1 MDWAYGSKNSTG
13 LTVEE
18 KTHRS
23 WSRRS
28 PRVLLYSHDTF
39 GLGHLRRSR
48 AVAHALIKERP
59 DLSILIV
66 SGSPI
71 IGNFDFGDGI
81 DYVRIPGVTKLPSGE
96 YSTLNLNLEI
106 DEATALRAS
115 IIRQTAET
123 FDPDI
128 FIVDKEPTGFRGE
141 VIDTLVTLKRRGCP
155 LVLGLRDVMDEPS
168 LLIPEWQRK
177 NAIDSLERLYDEIW
191 IYGLK
196 DIYNPL
202 SGFQL
207 TSEVEEKIRYTG
219 YLKRSMPSEPT
230 IANWPEV
237 TEKDFILVTTGG
249 GGDGYDL
256 IDWVLSAYETDE
268 TLDVPSLLVLGPFMQ
283 SDLHSQLM
291 TRIDKLEHVH
301 AMVFDAKIE
310 YLEEK
315 AVGVVAMGGY
325 NTFCEILSL
334 DKRAII
340 VPRTAPRLEQYI
352 RAFHASRW
360 GLVQMLVDESQRG
373 GAARDP
379 MDMAKALKKL
389 PKQKKPS
396 QVTIPGL
403 LDGLSRIKELAAP
416 WLPPKLKDKNSE
428 KTEATYSGNVQPLR
442 RPAR

>member
-1 MDWAYGSKNSTG
+1 M
-13 LTVEE
+13 EE

-141 VIDTLVTLKRRGCP
+141 VIDTLVTLKRRGCH

-207 TSEVEEKIRYTG
+207 ATEVENKIRYTG
-219 YLKRSMPSEPT
+219 YLRRSMPSEPT
-230 IANWPEV
+230 VANWPEV
-237 TEKDFILVTTGG
+237 TEKEFILVTTGG

-256 IDWVLSAYETDE
+256 IDWVLSAYETDK
-268 TLDVPSLLVLGPFMQ
+268 TLDVPALLVFGPFMQ
-283 SDLHSQLM
+283 SELRAQFM

-310 YLEEK
+310 YLEQK
-315 AVGVVAMGGY
+315 AAGVV
-325 NTFCEILSL
+325 
-334 DKRAII
+334 
-340 VPRTAPRLEQYI
+340 
-352 RAFHASRW
+352 
-360 GLVQMLVDESQRG
+360 
-373 GAARDP
+373 
-379 MDMAKALKKL
+379 
-389 PKQKKPS
+389 
-396 QVTIPGL
+396 
-403 LDGLSRIKELAAP
+403 
-416 WLPPKLKDKNSE
+416 
-428 KTEATYSGNVQPLR
+428 
-442 RPAR
+442 